1 MPSLGPFE
9 PLGEKGDEGR
19 LARIAALLRL
29 AEDLE
34 RSRDQEVRAA
44 HVAVEDG
51 AVRLALESDSD
62 VRVARWAAGREV
74 DLFDRAFGR
83 ALEVG

>member
-1 MPSLGPFE
+1 
-9 PLGEKGDEGR
+9 
-19 LARIAALLRL
+19 
-29 AEDLE
+29 
-34 RSRDQEVRAA
+34 
-44 HVAVEDG
+44 VAVDDG